1 MKRFTAILAAL
12 LAASCVF
19 SSAVM
24 AIPGETDPETGYNQY
39 VQDNIRYDALGYAYI
54 DDEDGTR
61 IYYDLNSYGY
71 FVPINNPY
79 DEPSQ
84 EPSSEPSVEE
94 PSEEPSSEPSVEESS
109 EEPSTE
115 PSVEESSEEPSSE
128 TSVEESSQEPSS
140 EPSVEESSKEPSKQE
155 SSKETS
161 KRTDKSEIP
170 LINYKLDALKM
181 NIALPNDVYAI
192 LRSGEQNEKAL
203 EIFKMTAEEAVAS
216 LKKSNMYLKASPEDF
231 AYDITVTMT
240 QDEDS
245 KTINNFTELS
255 DKDLIEITNS
265 LTKQK
270 EYTSCTQKKYGD
282 VLYLSLNY
290 HSTEDDDDIAGIQN
304 YTVVNGQKITITL
317 QTRAKNLSDQQ
328 KEILEAVMKSVSFT
342 DIKPPVKA
350 DTNEDEIKN
359 MMILIYTTAG
369 VCIVLF
375 IVLISVLIS
384 RSRKKKKLLAEIENN
399 NIAEPKSEKK
409 KSETKN
415 KAEDKTKK
423 KEDKKAEK
431 SDKKQ
436 KSKKQDKKKD
446 SKKSEKPKLESKK
459 EATPIEPK
467 HEKKSEPKTDE
478 KVSETKT
485 EEKPITDEKAVSAES
500 DYKPEDFSLFDAQ
513 PTIEKIEIY
522 NSNDEQTKVNP
533 NLPKAPKYNPPGTLD
548 YITTGVS
555 KTPEQAGIQLTTE
568 TFTVPKD
575 KNDIQPIEEETIEP
589 TQVVEDKK
597 PETVESTPVVEDKKP
612 ETVEPTPVV
621 KDKKPETVEPTPVV
635 EDKKLETVEPTPVVE
650 DKKFETAE
658 PVTEQ
663 NAHENKDK
671 SLKSFLGR
679 IKKAV
684 IPEIDEDAFEHE
696 STTNSSTE
704 PINDTPKPVIAPAK
718 PIEKPQPIVAPTNPV
733 EKSQPI
739 VAPAKP
745 IEKPQP
751 IVTPAEPVKK
761 APSAPI
767 KEATT
772 ESDISSRYEKLFGK
786 NSSSSENAES
796 FDKTESRFEKLFGV
810 KNTTENNE
818 NSNDTHTT
826 ADNSEVKEDSIVFEK
841 PIQNDEEN
849 IHNRTPQSTIP
860 SLKTDKETESRFE
873 KLFGKNNPESLSQS
887 QTKAQQTTDE
897 INNSEKK

>member
-24 AIPGETDPETGYNQY
+24 AIPGETDPQTGYNQY

-79 DEPSQ
+79 EEPSQ
-84 EPSSEPSVEE
+84 EPSSEP
-94 PSEEPSSEPSVEESS
+94 
-109 EEPSTE
+109 
-115 PSVEESSEEPSSE
+115 
-128 TSVEESSQEPSS
+128 SVEESSQEPSS
-140 EPSVEESSKEPSKQE
+140 EPSVVESSQEPSKQE

-161 KRTDKSEIP
+161 KRSDKSEIP

-203 EIFKMTAEEAVAS
+203 ELFKMTAEEAVAS

-290 HSTEDDDDIAGIQN
+290 HSTEDGDDIAGIQN

-317 QTRAKNLSDQQ
+317 QTRAKDLSDQQ

-384 RSRKKKKLLAEIENN
+384 RSCKKKKLLAEIENN
-399 NIAEPKSEKK
+399 NISEQKPEKK
-409 KSETKN
+409 NSETKN
-415 KAEDKTKK
+415 KAEDKSKK
-423 KEDKKAEK
+423 KDGKKAEK

-436 KSKKQDKKKD
+436 KPKKQDKKKD
-446 SKKSEKPKLESKK
+446 SKKPDKPKLESKK
-459 EATPIEPK
+459 DVTSIEPK
-467 HEKKSEPKTDE
+467 YEKNSESKTDD
-478 KVSETKT
+478 KKTETKI
-485 EEKPITDEKAVSAES
+485 EEKAVSEES
-500 DYKPEDFSLFDAQ
+500 AYKFDDFALFDAQ

-533 NLPKAPKYNPPGTLD
+533 NLPKAPKYNPPGTVD

-568 TFTVPKD
+568 TFTVPKT
-575 KNDIQPIEEETIEP
+575 KNDIKPIEEETSEKIESAP
-589 TQVVEDKK
+589 VVEDKK
-597 PETVESTPVVEDKKP
+597 AETIESAPVVEDKKP
-612 ETVEPTPVV
+612 EITEPDTH
-621 KDKKPETVEPTPVV
+621 DT
-635 EDKKLETVEPTPVVE
+635 
-650 DKKFETAE
+650 
-658 PVTEQ
+658 
-663 NAHENKDK
+663 KDK

-684 IPEIDEDAFEHE
+684 VPEIDEDAFEHE
-696 STTNSSTE
+696 NTINASTK
-704 PINDTPKPVIAPAK
+704 PIDNTPKPVIAPAK
-718 PIEKPQPIVAPTNPV
+718 LVEKPQPIVAPVEPV
-733 EKSQPI
+733 
-739 VAPAKP
+739 
-745 IEKPQP
+745 EKPQP
-751 IVTPAEPVKK
+751 TANPAEPVKK

-767 KEATT
+767 KETTT

-786 NSSSSENAES
+786 NDLSSENSES
-796 FDKTESRFEKLFGV
+796 LDKTESRFEKLFGV
-810 KNTTENNE
+810 KNSTENNE
-818 NSNDTHTT
+818 SS
-826 ADNSEVKEDSIVFEK
+826 DNKQTNANNEPKDDNIVFEK

-849 IHNRTPQSTIP
+849 VHNRTPQSTIP
-860 SLKTDKETESRFE
+860 ALKTESRFE
-873 KLFGKNNPESLSQS
+873 KLFGKNDPESLSQS

>member
-1 MKRFTAILAAL
+1 MKRFTAILVAL

-24 AIPGETDPETGYNQY
+24 AIPGETDPQTGYNQY

-79 DEPSQ
+79 EEPSQ

-94 PSEEPSSEPSVEESS
+94 PSQEPSPEPSV
-109 EEPSTE
+109 
-115 PSVEESSEEPSSE
+115 V
-128 TSVEESSQEPSS
+128 ESSQ
-140 EPSVEESSKEPSKQE
+140 EPSKQE

-161 KRTDKSEIP
+161 KRSDKSEIP

-203 EIFKMTAEEAVAS
+203 ELFKMTAEEAVAS

-290 HSTEDDDDIAGIQN
+290 HSTEDGDDIAGIQN

-317 QTRAKNLSDQQ
+317 QTRAKDLSDQQ

-350 DTNEDEIKN
+350 DTNDDEIKN

-399 NIAEPKSEKK
+399 NISEQKPEKK
-409 KSETKN
+409 NSETKN
-415 KAEDKTKK
+415 KAEDKSKK
-423 KEDKKAEK
+423 KDDKKAEK

-436 KSKKQDKKKD
+436 KPKKQDKKKD
-446 SKKSEKPKLESKK
+446 SKKPDKPKLESKK
-459 EATPIEPK
+459 EVTSIEPK
-467 HEKKSEPKTDE
+467 YEKNSESKTDD
-478 KVSETKT
+478 KKTETKI
-485 EEKPITDEKAVSAES
+485 EEKAVSEES
-500 DYKPEDFSLFDAQ
+500 AYKFDDFALFDAQ

-533 NLPKAPKYNPPGTLD
+533 NLPKAPKYNPPGTVD

-568 TFTVPKD
+568 TFTVPKT
-575 KNDIQPIEEETIEP
+575 KNDIKPIEEETSEKIESSP
-589 TQVVEDKK
+589 VVEDKK
-597 PETVESTPVVEDKKP
+597 AETIESAPVVEDKKP
-612 ETVEPTPVV
+612 EITEPDTH
-621 KDKKPETVEPTPVV
+621 DT
-635 EDKKLETVEPTPVVE
+635 
-650 DKKFETAE
+650 
-658 PVTEQ
+658 
-663 NAHENKDK
+663 KDK

-684 IPEIDEDAFEHE
+684 VPEIDEDAFEHE
-696 STTNSSTE
+696 NTINASTK
-704 PINDTPKPVIAPAK
+704 PIDNTPKPVIAPAK
-718 PIEKPQPIVAPTNPV
+718 LVEKPQPIVAPVEPV
-733 EKSQPI
+733 
-739 VAPAKP
+739 
-745 IEKPQP
+745 EKPQP
-751 IVTPAEPVKK
+751 TANPAEPVKK

-767 KEATT
+767 KETTT

-786 NSSSSENAES
+786 NDSSSENSES
-796 FDKTESRFEKLFGV
+796 LDKTESRFEKLFGV
-810 KNTTENNE
+810 KNSTENNE
-818 NSNDTHTT
+818 SS
-826 ADNSEVKEDSIVFEK
+826 DNKQTNANNEPKDDNIVFEK

-849 IHNRTPQSTIP
+849 VHNRTPQSTIP
-860 SLKTDKETESRFE
+860 ALKTESRFE
-873 KLFGKNNPESLSQS
+873 KLFGKNDPESLSQS

>member
-24 AIPGETDPETGYNQY
+24 AIPGETDPQTGYNQY

-79 DEPSQ
+79 EEPSQ

-94 PSEEPSSEPSVEESS
+94 PSQEPSSEPSVEEPSQ
-109 EEPSTE
+109 EPSPE
-115 PSVEESSEEPSSE
+115 PSVEEPSQEPSSE
-128 TSVEESSQEPSS
+128 PSVEESSQEPSS
-140 EPSVEESSKEPSKQE
+140 EPSVVESSQEPSKQE

-161 KRTDKSEIP
+161 KRSDKSEIP

-203 EIFKMTAEEAVAS
+203 ELFKMTAEEAVAS

-290 HSTEDDDDIAGIQN
+290 HSTEDGDDIAGIQN

-317 QTRAKNLSDQQ
+317 QTRAKDLSDQQ

-384 RSRKKKKLLAEIENN
+384 RSCKKKKLLAEIENN
-399 NIAEPKSEKK
+399 NISEQKPEKK
-409 KSETKN
+409 NSETKN
-415 KAEDKTKK
+415 KAEDKSKK
-423 KEDKKAEK
+423 KDGKKAEK

-436 KSKKQDKKKD
+436 KPKKQDKKKD
-446 SKKSEKPKLESKK
+446 SKKPDKPKLESKK
-459 EATPIEPK
+459 EVTSIEPK
-467 HEKKSEPKTDE
+467 YEKKSESKTDD
-478 KVSETKT
+478 KKTETKI
-485 EEKPITDEKAVSAES
+485 EEKAVSEES
-500 DYKPEDFSLFDAQ
+500 AYKFDDFALFDAQ

-522 NSNDEQTKVNP
+522 NSNDEQTKTNP
-533 NLPKAPKYNPPGTLD
+533 NLPKAPKYNPPGTVE

-568 TFTVPKD
+568 TFTVPKT
-575 KNDIQPIEEETIEP
+575 KNDIKPIEEETSEKIE
-589 TQVVEDKK
+589 
-597 PETVESTPVVEDKKP
+597 SAPVVEDKKP
-612 ETVEPTPVV
+612 EITEPDTH
-621 KDKKPETVEPTPVV
+621 DT
-635 EDKKLETVEPTPVVE
+635 
-650 DKKFETAE
+650 
-658 PVTEQ
+658 
-663 NAHENKDK
+663 KDK

-684 IPEIDEDAFEHE
+684 VPEIDEDAFEHE
-696 STTNSSTE
+696 NTINASTK
-704 PINDTPKPVIAPAK
+704 PIDNTPKPVIAPAK
-718 PIEKPQPIVAPTNPV
+718 LVEKPQPIVAPVEPV
-733 EKSQPI
+733 
-739 VAPAKP
+739 
-745 IEKPQP
+745 EKPQP
-751 IVTPAEPVKK
+751 IANPAEPVKK

-767 KEATT
+767 KETTT
-772 ESDISSRYEKLFGK
+772 ESDIYSRYEKLFGK
-786 NSSSSENAES
+786 NDSSSENSES
-796 FDKTESRFEKLFGV
+796 LDKTESRFEKLFGV
-810 KNTTENNE
+810 KNSTENDESSDNKQTNANNE
-818 NSNDTHTT
+818 PKD
-826 ADNSEVKEDSIVFEK
+826 DSVVFEK

-849 IHNRTPQSTIP
+849 VHNRTPQSTIP
-860 SLKTDKETESRFE
+860 ALKTESRFE
-873 KLFGKNNPESLSQS
+873 KLFGKNDPESLSQS